1 MIGFIDDHRVAHGV
15 ESICRVLPIAPSTY
29 YACLAVRADPAK
41 ASARQQRDAALRPKI
56 QKVWDDNWKVYGV
69 RKAWRQLCR
78 EGEATA
84 RCTVARLMKGMG
96 LRGIVRGKA
105 MKTTIP
111 DMSVPC
117 PRDKVNRK
125 FRAPAPN
132 MLWVSDFTY
141 VSTWQGFVYVA
152 FVIDTFANR
161 IVGWK
166 ASRSAKTDFVLDAL
180 EQALYARRPA
190 HQGGLIHHSD
200 RASQYVSIRYTERLG
215 KAGIEPS
222 VGSVGD
228 AYDNALA
235 ETINGLYKTE
245 VIRRRSSWKTME
257 EVELETLK
265 WVDWF
270 NNRRL
275 LEPIGNIPPA
285 EAEEAF
291 YANLN
296 ILDMVA

>member
-1 MIGFIDDHRVAHGV
+1 MIGFIDDHRAAHGV
-15 ESICRVLPIAPSTY
+15 ESICKVLQVAPSGY
-29 YACLAVRADPAK
+29 YARLAVRADPAK
-41 ASARQQRDAALRPKI
+41 GSVRQQTDAVLRPKI
-56 QKVWDDNWKVYGV
+56 QKVWDDNWRVYGV

-78 EGEATA
+78 EGEAVA
-84 RCTVARLMKGMG
+84 RCTVARLMAGMG
-96 LRGIVRGKA
+96 LRGIARGKA
-105 MKTTIP
+105 VKTTIS
-111 DMSVPC
+111 DSSAPC
-117 PRDKVNRK
+117 PRDKVNRQ

-141 VSTWQGFVYVA
+141 VSTWQGFAYVA

-166 ASRSAKTDFVLDAL
+166 VSRSAKTDFVLDAL
-180 EQALYARRPA
+180 EQALYARRPV
-190 HQGGLIHHSD
+190 HKGGLIHHSD
-200 RASQYVSIRYTERLG
+200 RGRQYVSIRSTERLA

-245 VIRRRSSWKTME
+245 VIRRRSSWKTMD

-265 WVDWF
+265 WPYGDESIAY
-270 NNRRL
+270 RL
-275 LEPIGNIPPA
+275 TGRLVQQPPPA
-285 EAEEAF
+285 
-291 YANLN
+291 
-296 ILDMVA
+296 